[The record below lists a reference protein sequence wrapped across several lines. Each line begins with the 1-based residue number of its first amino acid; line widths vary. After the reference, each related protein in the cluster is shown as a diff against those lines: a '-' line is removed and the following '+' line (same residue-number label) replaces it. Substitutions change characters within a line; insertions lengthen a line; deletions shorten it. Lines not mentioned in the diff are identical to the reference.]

1 MKPALDLLR
10 AIQLLQPDNP
20 SDEGGSTA
28 FTASATEMPK
38 VPDVPIGAVLIRSDT
53 FGPVWLALDPA
64 TAAEIRAEEEQRD
77 QPCPVITAEDVAH
90 MESMSERAI
99 RGVLAIIK
107 IFPAARIV
115 K

>member
-10 AIQLLQPDNP
+10 AIQLLQPDSP

-28 FTASATEMPK
+28 FTASATEMLK
-38 VPDVPIGAVLIRSDT
+38 IPDVPIGAVLIRSAA

-64 TAAEIRAEEEQRD
+64 TADEIRAEEQQRD
-77 QPCPVITAEDVAH
+77 EPCPVLAPEDVAH

-99 RGVLAIIK
+99 RGALAIIK
-107 IFPAARIV
+107 IFPAARI

>member
-1 MKPALDLLR
+1 VKPALDLLR
-10 AIQLLQPDNP
+10 AIQLLQPDSP
-20 SDEGGSTA
+20 SDEAGSTA

-38 VPDVPIGAVLIRSDT
+38 IPDVPIGAVLIRSDT

-64 TAAEIRAEEEQRD
+64 TADEIRAEEKQRD
-77 QPCPVITAEDVAH
+77 EPCPVLAPEDVAH
-90 MESMSERAI
+90 LESMSERAI
-99 RGVLAIIK
+99 RGALAIIK

>member
-10 AIQLLQPDNP
+10 AIQLLRPDSP
-20 SDEGGSTA
+20 SEEGGPTA

-38 VPDVPIGAVLIRSDT
+38 VPDVPIGAVLIRSAK

-64 TAAEIRAEEEQRD
+64 VAAAIRAEEQQRD
-77 QPCPVITAEDVAH
+77 EPAPVITAEDVAH

-99 RGVLAIIK
+99 RGALAIIK